1 MSNKE
6 DRTGKSLFFMAPSTQ
21 LGEDD
26 RPRLRDAVGLISGA
40 LETNRVNL
48 SPYLFTSD
56 RIIGHVTAPIGE
68 RAGEFKAAVREG
80 DVIVSVAG
88 GTGAEDLVPMLD
100 RTDYR
105 VIRKR
110 KPLFIGFSDF
120 TFLLNEVYSRC
131 GVPGILFP
139 SLRLNEGNMGS
150 LLSLI
155 KGEEIGYRGSAWLS
169 DPPDEAVSGIPIGG
183 NLTTFVN
190 FLNREK
196 PPRLC
201 WRELVLFIEDIGID
215 LEDLHRLVA
224 ALRRHR
230 VFRSIKGLVIGSLAE
245 DLSAPQGREFQD
257 KAVSFLLAYL
267 SGVLKKRRDRQAALP
282 IMLLRTFGHNITA
295 GLPAVPIGGLVT
307 LSPSL
312 EIAFRLR

>member
-1 MSNKE
+1 MSEKE
-6 DRTGKSLFFMAPSTQ
+6 DAFGKSLYFMAPSTQ

-26 RPRLRDAVGLISGA
+26 RPHLQNAIKLISGA
-40 LETNRVNL
+40 LDTGKVDL

-56 RIIGHVTAPIGE
+56 KSIDHVTASTGE
-68 RAGEFKAAVREG
+68 RAREFKAAVREG

-88 GTGAEDLVPMLD
+88 GTGAEDLVPTLD
-100 RTDYR
+100 RADYR

-131 GVPGILFP
+131 AVPGILFP
-139 SLRLNEGNMGS
+139 SLRLNEENVGN

-155 KGEEIGYRGSAWLS
+155 RGEEILYRGSAWLS
-169 DPPDEAVSGIPIGG
+169 DPPATKISGIPIGG

-196 PPRLC
+196 PPRLS
-201 WRELVLFIEDIGID
+201 WRDLVLFIEDIGID

-230 VFRSIKGLVIGSLAE
+230 VFRNIKGLVIGSLAE
-245 DLSAPQGREFQD
+245 DLSAPQGGAFQD
-257 KAVSFLLAYL
+257 KALSFILAYL

-282 IMLLRTFGHNITA
+282 ILFLRNFGHNITD

-307 LSPSL
+307 LTPSL
-312 EIAFRLR
+312 EISFRIR